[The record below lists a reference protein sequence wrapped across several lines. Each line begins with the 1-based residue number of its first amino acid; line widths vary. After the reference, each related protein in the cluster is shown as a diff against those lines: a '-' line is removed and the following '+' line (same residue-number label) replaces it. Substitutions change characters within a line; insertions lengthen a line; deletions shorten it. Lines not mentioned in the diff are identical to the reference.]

1 MEESVI
7 QQHLT
12 HYKQAT
18 EMAREELAVLQT
30 KYNQLQSQ
38 LLESQS
44 KIASQEEIMKNLK
57 DAADRHKEKEAS
69 QESLISSLR
78 ERNYNT
84 EQEMLSITSSKSFMD
99 MRIQTLTKENEEIKG
114 KIMELDIKSKQY
126 FAECNKAKQEA
137 TETQRR
143 SDEFISALANKVSV
157 NVAGKADPMDY
168 IISVVDACLKD
179 RDHLKNCICA
189 LEESVKLYEV
199 ECKASRETVKRLAT
213 DVEHE
218 QSLSASRVN
227 ELNSS
232 RQELDIISLKKLS
245 LERENQSLKTSLQE
259 SELALVS
266 AQQRCRH
273 YENLSQDLQ
282 NKLHSCQ
289 NEAQAS
295 HSHHEAFMKNV
306 EALLDDQSLPVQH
319 TESDILKALTALC
332 SREKS
337 AQKSQMEKEGRLA
350 EVEEQLSSHKEH
362 QSSSEQREQELLDRI
377 KSLEDE
383 LLTAGVWKDG
393 MNQDKRHYLR
403 FVEQLSEKLKVDRVA
418 ADLGFD
424 MRLEAILT
432 RAEQLSRQE
441 GTALLETRTQIY
453 SLQRKLKEHKERSE
467 SKELH
472 LELLRRKM
480 VQLEEEKR
488 SRSALAVEKDDA
500 ALACKKLQ
508 KRVDRLQAELSTLR
522 FTNTELKAQ
531 LSHTNEL
538 KIKVMEQNQTIE
550 EQSKNLGKLEENK
563 VKTQKKLTV
572 IKSELKNQELRARDE
587 IQQAQ
592 RLLDTQS
599 SAIADLTH
607 SEKQLLDFYTVVSQM
622 LGVDCTGCVP
632 NYEVLRRLEVL
643 LQSRHCHCPAHLH
656 QHHTPQ
662 IWETPVSSINV
673 AHSHEF
679 NAQALPAPSC
689 TTSDSPAAHG
699 DNIIASNDS
708 LK

>member
-18 EMAREELAVLQT
+18 ETAREELAVLQA
-30 KYNQLQSQ
+30 KYKNLQSQ

-44 KIASQEEIMKNLK
+44 KVASQEETLKNLK
-57 DAADRHKEKEAS
+57 DAVDRHKEKEAR

-126 FAECNKAKQEA
+126 LAECNKAKQEA
-137 TETQRR
+137 AEAQRR

-157 NVAGKADPMDY
+157 NVTGKADPMDY
-168 IISVVDACLKD
+168 IASVVDACFKERD
-179 RDHLKNCICA
+179 RLKNCICA

-213 DVEHE
+213 DVERE
-218 QSLSASRVN
+218 QSLTASRAN

-259 SELALVS
+259 SELALAS
-266 AQQRCRH
+266 AQQLCRH

-295 HSHHEAFMKNV
+295 HSHHEAFVKNV

-319 TESDILKALTALC
+319 TESDILKAITALC
-332 SREKS
+332 SSEKS
-337 AQKSQMEKEGRLA
+337 TRKSQIEMEGRLA
-350 EVEEQLSSHKEH
+350 EVEEQLSRHKEH
-362 QSSSEQREQELLDRI
+362 QSSSERREHELLDRI

-393 MNQDKRHYLR
+393 MNQDKQHYLR
-403 FVEQLSEKLKVDRVA
+403 FVEQLSEKLKVDHVA

-441 GTALLETRTQIY
+441 GTTLLDTKTQIY
-453 SLQRKLKEHKERSE
+453 SLQRKLKEHKQRSE
-467 SKELH
+467 SKDLH
-472 LELLRRKM
+472 LELLRKKV

-522 FTNTELKAQ
+522 FSNTELKAQ

-550 EQSKNLGKLEENK
+550 EQSKNLGKLEKNK
-563 VKTQKKLTV
+563 EKTEKKLTV
-572 IKSELKNQELRARDE
+572 IKSELKNQEIKARDE

-607 SEKQLLDFYTVVSQM
+607 TEKQLLDFYTVVSQM

-643 LQSRHCHCPAHLH
+643 LQSRHCHFPAHLH
-656 QHHTPQ
+656 QNHGHQ
-662 IWETPVSSINV
+662 IWESPGSSIDV

-679 NAQALPAPSC
+679 KPQALTAPSG
-689 TTSDSPAAHG
+689 TTSNSSAAHA
-699 DNIIASNDS
+699 DNNSV
-708 LK
+708 

>member
-18 EMAREELAVLQT
+18 ETAREELAVLQT
-30 KYNQLQSQ
+30 KYNKLQSQ

-44 KIASQEEIMKNLK
+44 KVASQEETLKNLR
-57 DAADRHKEKEAS
+57 DVVDRHKEKEAR

-137 TETQRR
+137 AETQRR
-143 SDEFISALANKVSV
+143 SDEFISAVANKVSV

-168 IISVVDACLKD
+168 IISVVDACFKERD
-179 RDHLKNCICA
+179 RLKNCICA

-218 QSLSASRVN
+218 QLLSASRAN

-232 RQELDIISLKKLS
+232 RQESDIISLKKLS
-245 LERENQSLKTSLQE
+245 LERENQSLKASLQE
-259 SELALVS
+259 SELELVS

-282 NKLHSCQ
+282 NKLHCCQ

-295 HSHHEAFMKNV
+295 HSHHKAFMKNV
-306 EALLDDQSLPVQH
+306 EALLEDESRPLQH
-319 TESDILKALTALC
+319 TESDILKAFTALC

-337 AQKSQMEKEGRLA
+337 AQKSQLEMEGRLA
-350 EVEEQLSSHKEH
+350 EVEEQLFRHKEH
-362 QSSSEQREQELLDRI
+362 QSSSERREQELLDRI

-393 MNQDKRHYLR
+393 MNQDKQHYLR
-403 FVEQLSEKLKVDRVA
+403 FVEQLSEKLKVDHVA

-441 GTALLETRTQIY
+441 GTALLETKTQIY

-488 SRSALAVEKDDA
+488 SRSALAVEKDEA
-500 ALACKKLQ
+500 SLAGKKLQ

-522 FTNTELKAQ
+522 FSNTELKAQ

-550 EQSKNLGKLEENK
+550 DQSKNLGKLEKNK
-563 VKTQKKLTV
+563 VKTEKKLTT

-607 SEKQLLDFYTVVSQM
+607 TEKQLLDFYTVVSQM

-632 NYEVLRRLEVL
+632 NHEVLRRLEVL

-656 QHHTPQ
+656 QHHSPH
-662 IWETPVSSINV
+662 IWAAPVSSINV

-679 NAQALPAPSC
+679 QPQALPAPSS
-689 TTSDSPAAHG
+689 TSSDSPTAPR
-699 DNIIASNDS
+699 DNSNI
-708 LK
+708 

>member
-18 EMAREELAVLQT
+18 ETAREELAVLQA
-30 KYNQLQSQ
+30 KHSNLQSQ
-38 LLESQS
+38 FSESQS
-44 KIASQEEIMKNLK
+44 KVASQEETLKSLK
-57 DAADRHKEKEAS
+57 DAIDRHKEKEAR
-69 QESLISSLR
+69 QESLVSSLR
-78 ERNYNT
+78 ERSYNT
-84 EQEMLSITSSKSFMD
+84 EQEMISITSSKSIMD
-99 MRIQTLTKENEEIKG
+99 MRIQTLTKENEEIKE

-126 FAECNKAKQEA
+126 FSECNKAKQEA
-137 TETQRR
+137 AETQRR
-143 SDEFISALANKVSV
+143 CDEFISTLAHKASV
-157 NVAGKADPMDY
+157 NVAGKVDPMDY
-168 IISVVDACLKD
+168 IVSVVDACFKD
-179 RDHLKNCICA
+179 RDRLKSCNCS

-213 DVEHE
+213 DVDHE
-218 QSLSASRVN
+218 RTLSASRAN
-227 ELNSS
+227 ELNSN
-232 RQELDIISLKKLS
+232 RQELDLISLKKLS
-245 LERENQSLKTSLQE
+245 LERENQTLKNSLQE
-259 SELALVS
+259 TERSLAS

-273 YENLSQDLQ
+273 YDNLSQDLE
-282 NKLHSCQ
+282 NKLHGCQ

-295 HSHHEAFMKNV
+295 HSHHEVFMKNV
-306 EALLDDQSLPVQH
+306 EALLDHQSLPVPH
-319 TESDILKALTALC
+319 TENDILTALTALC
-332 SREKS
+332 TREKS
-337 AQKSQMEKEGRLA
+337 ARKSQMEMEGRLV
-350 EVEEQLSSHKEH
+350 EVTEQLSRHREH
-362 QSSSEQREQELLDRI
+362 QNGSERRTQELLDRI
-377 KSLEDE
+377 QSLEDE
-383 LLTAGVWKDG
+383 LLTAGVSKDG
-393 MNQDKRHYLR
+393 MNQDKQHYLR
-403 FVEQLSEKLKVDRVA
+403 FVEQLSEKLKVDHVA

-432 RAEQLSRQE
+432 RAQQLTRQE
-441 GTALLETRTQIY
+441 GTALLESRTHIY
-453 SLQRKLKEHKERSE
+453 SLQRKFKEQKERSG

-472 LELLRRKM
+472 LELLRRKV

-522 FTNTELKAQ
+522 FSNTELKAQ

-550 EQSKNLGKLEENK
+550 EKSKNLGKLEKNK
-563 VKTQKKLTV
+563 VKTEKKLTT
-572 IKSELKNQELRARDE
+572 IKSELQNQELRARDE

-599 SAIADLTH
+599 SAIADLSH

-643 LQSRHCHCPAHLH
+643 IQSRHCAAHLH
-656 QHHTPQ
+656 QHHTPR
-662 IWETPVSSINV
+662 IWESPVPPINV

-679 NAQALPAPSC
+679 KPQALPAPSS
-689 TTSDSPAAHG
+689 TSSERPAAHG
-699 DNIIASNDS
+699 DNN
-708 LK
+708 LQL

>member
-18 EMAREELAVLQT
+18 ETAREELAVLQA
-30 KYNQLQSQ
+30 KYNKLQSQ

-44 KIASQEEIMKNLK
+44 KVASQEETLKNLK
-57 DAADRHKEKEAS
+57 DAVDRHKEKEARH
-69 QESLISSLR
+69 ESLISSLR

-99 MRIQTLTKENEEIKG
+99 MRIQTLTKENEENKG

-137 TETQRR
+137 AETQRR
-143 SDEFISALANKVSV
+143 SDEFISTLANKVSV
-157 NVAGKADPMDY
+157 NVAGKADSMDY
-168 IISVVDACLKD
+168 IVSVVEACFKERDCLKN
-179 RDHLKNCICA
+179 RICT

-213 DVEHE
+213 DVERE
-218 QSLSASRVN
+218 QSLTASRAN

-245 LERENQSLKTSLQE
+245 LERENQGLKTSLQE
-259 SELALVS
+259 TELALAS
-266 AQQRCRH
+266 SQQRCCH

-282 NKLHSCQ
+282 DKLHSCQ

-295 HSHHEAFMKNV
+295 HSHHEAFVKNV
-306 EALLDDQSLPVQH
+306 EALLHDQSLPVQH

-332 SREKS
+332 SREKT
-337 AQKSQMEKEGRLA
+337 AQKSQIEMEDRLA
-350 EVEEQLSSHKEH
+350 EVEEQLSRHKEH
-362 QSSSEQREQELLDRI
+362 QNSSERKEQKLLDRI

-393 MNQDKRHYLR
+393 MNQDKQHYLR
-403 FVEQLSEKLKVDRVA
+403 CVEQLSEKLKVDHVA

-441 GTALLETRTQIY
+441 GTTLLETKTQIY
-453 SLQRKLKEHKERSE
+453 SLQRKLKEHKQRSE
-467 SKELH
+467 SKDLH
-472 LELLRRKM
+472 LELLRRKV

-522 FTNTELKAQ
+522 FSNTELKAQ

-550 EQSKNLGKLEENK
+550 EQSKNLGKLEKNK
-563 VKTQKKLTV
+563 EKTEKKLTV

-607 SEKQLLDFYTVVSQM
+607 TEKQLLDFYTVVSQM
-622 LGVDCTGCVP
+622 LGVDCTGCIP

-656 QHHTPQ
+656 QHHMGQ
-662 IWETPVSSINV
+662 IWESPVSSINV
-673 AHSHEF
+673 ANSHEF
-679 NAQALPAPSC
+679 KPQALPAPSS
-689 TTSDSPAAHG
+689 TTSDSPAAHT
-699 DNIIASNDS
+699 NNNSF
-708 LK
+708 

>member
-18 EMAREELAVLQT
+18 ETAREELAVLQT
-30 KYNQLQSQ
+30 KYNKLQSQ

-44 KIASQEEIMKNLK
+44 KIASQEETLKNLR
-57 DAADRHKEKEAS
+57 DAVDRHKEKEAR

-99 MRIQTLTKENEEIKG
+99 MRVQTLTKENEEIKG

-137 TETQRR
+137 AETKRR
-143 SDEFISALANKVSV
+143 SDEFISAVANKVSV
-157 NVAGKADPMDY
+157 NVAGEADPLDY
-168 IISVVDACLKD
+168 IISMLDTSFKERDRLK
-179 RDHLKNCICA
+179 KCICA

-213 DVEHE
+213 DVERE

-259 SELALVS
+259 SELALAS
-266 AQQRCRH
+266 AQQSCRH

-289 NEAQAS
+289 KEAQAS

-306 EALLDDQSLPVQH
+306 EALLEDESRPLQH
-319 TESDILKALTALC
+319 TQSDLLKALTALC
-332 SREKS
+332 NREKS
-337 AQKSQMEKEGRLA
+337 AQKSQLEMEGRLA
-350 EVEEQLSSHKEH
+350 EVEEQLSRHKEH
-362 QSSSEQREQELLDRI
+362 QSSSEWREQELLDRI

-393 MNQDKRHYLR
+393 MNQDKQRYLR
-403 FVEQLSEKLKVDRVA
+403 LVEQLSEKLKVDRVA

-441 GTALLETRTQIY
+441 GTALLESKTQIY

-500 ALACKKLQ
+500 TLACKKLQ

-522 FTNTELKAQ
+522 FSNTELKAQ

-550 EQSKNLGKLEENK
+550 EQSKNLGKLEKNK
-563 VKTQKKLTV
+563 VKTEKKMTT

-607 SEKQLLDFYTVVSQM
+607 TEKQLLDFYMVVTQM

-656 QHHTPQ
+656 QHHAPH
-662 IWETPVSSINV
+662 IWEAPGSSINV
-673 AHSHEF
+673 THSHEF
-679 NAQALPAPSC
+679 QPPALPAPSS
-689 TTSDSPAAHG
+689 TTSDSPAAPG
-699 DNIIASNDS
+699 DNNNI
-708 LK
+708 

>member
-232 RQELDIISLKKLS
+232 RQ
-245 LERENQSLKTSLQE
+245 
-259 SELALVS
+259 VS
-266 AQQRCRH
+266 YR
-273 YENLSQDLQ
+273 SI
-282 NKLHSCQ
+282 
-289 NEAQAS
+289 
-295 HSHHEAFMKNV
+295 M
-306 EALLDDQSLPVQH
+306 
-319 TESDILKALTALC
+319 
-332 SREKS
+332 
-337 AQKSQMEKEGRLA
+337 
-350 EVEEQLSSHKEH
+350 QL
-362 QSSSEQREQELLDRI
+362 
-377 KSLEDE
+377 
-383 LLTAGVWKDG
+383 
-393 MNQDKRHYLR
+393 N
-403 FVEQLSEKLKVDRVA
+403 
-418 ADLGFD
+418 
-424 MRLEAILT
+424 
-432 RAEQLSRQE
+432 
-441 GTALLETRTQIY
+441 
-453 SLQRKLKEHKERSE
+453 
-467 SKELH
+467 
-472 LELLRRKM
+472 
-480 VQLEEEKR
+480 
-488 SRSALAVEKDDA
+488 
-500 ALACKKLQ
+500 
-508 KRVDRLQAELSTLR
+508 
-522 FTNTELKAQ
+522 NT
-531 LSHTNEL
+531 
-538 KIKVMEQNQTIE
+538 
-550 EQSKNLGKLEENK
+550 
-563 VKTQKKLTV
+563 
-572 IKSELKNQELRARDE
+572 
-587 IQQAQ
+587 
-592 RLLDTQS
+592 
-599 SAIADLTH
+599 
-607 SEKQLLDFYTVVSQM
+607 
-622 LGVDCTGCVP
+622 
-632 NYEVLRRLEVL
+632 
-643 LQSRHCHCPAHLH
+643 
-656 QHHTPQ
+656 
-662 IWETPVSSINV
+662 
-673 AHSHEF
+673 
-679 NAQALPAPSC
+679 
-689 TTSDSPAAHG
+689 
-699 DNIIASNDS
+699 
-708 LK
+708 